1 MNLKNLDELYDFI
14 IGSLINENTEI
25 DEIRKTYGDGNLYPV
40 SWKNLYRDLVDYA
53 KSGVFHIKFIKDLG
67 HTSITNQIADMD
79 FRKYTI
85 HVRYPGT
92 EDKRGVV
99 MEEKSFYVFLSLC
112 SILRCYLISGGR
124 SGKYPDN
131 MKSASENLLSYIG
144 FKDGD
149 YFELKDAIGE
159 MLIISLGVADIE
171 YITDWM
177 DYLSKFSSDDDDF
190 PIPYP
195 EKKMMKRSSPYCDD
209 FDKEK
214 PYGIAFPEDDPD
226 EDENEEDE
234 GDKREII
241 KLAVNF
247 NSSIPERFGQRFNE
261 KISIDDFPDLTGKAF
276 IDKGVFNNKN
286 NELEFLK
293 GDGKNIIARLDYGL
307 GDAVFKPYGTHENWG
322 GFLYHCEDVSIDGDC
337 GLFILIDRRMS
348 EMWIGINELF
358 FSDYPNYYL
367 PEERERHMYESE
379 DELDEEDEDK
389 IEGELYEGDEYDYWY
404 DDEEEFI
411 TETPTT
417 RVDFILECDEYI
429 FVDLPY
435 KTTSL
440 AIHKNKRRVD
450 LIPRSFRTEIH
461 SYELYTFDKVKDMIM
476 DIMSVSGMDISA
488 DNNFLY
494 NGKEYTLLEVLRYKL
509 NCYYYLY
516 GSDDDGRYCLT
527 IESNGSESKVS
538 WKDRKCWE
546 ENQNGRNVM

>member
-53 KSGVFHIKFIKDLG
+53 KSGVFHIKSIKDLG
-67 HTSITNQIADMD
+67 HTFITNQIADMD
-79 FRKYTI
+79 FRRHTI

-92 EDKRGVV
+92 GDKRGVV

-149 YFELKDAIGE
+149 YFELKDAIGR

-171 YITDWM
+171 YMTDWM
-177 DYLSKFSSDDDDF
+177 DYLSTFSSDDDDF

-195 EKKMMKRSSPYCDD
+195 EKKMISRPSPYCDD
-209 FDKEK
+209 FDEEK
-214 PYGIAFPEDDPD
+214 PYGIAFPEDDDPD
-226 EDENEEDE
+226 EDEEVEEGEEDEDE

-241 KLAVNF
+241 RLAVNF
-247 NSSIPERFGQRFNE
+247 NSSIPERFGQKFNE
-261 KISIDDFPDLTGKAF
+261 KISIDDFPDLTNKVF
-276 IDKGVFNNKN
+276 IDKGVADNKDD
-286 NELEFLK
+286 ELMFLK
-293 GDGKNIIARLDYGL
+293 GDGKNIIASLDYGL

-337 GLFILIDRRMS
+337 GLFILIDRHMS

-358 FSDYPNYYL
+358 FGDYPNYYL
-367 PEERERHMYESE
+367 PEERKRHIYELE
-379 DELDEEDEDK
+379 EKFDEEDEESEEDF
-389 IEGELYEGDEYDYWY
+389 DEDDDWY
-404 DDEEEFI
+404 DDEEEFVI
-411 TETPTT
+411 ETPTT

-435 KTTSL
+435 KSTSL

-450 LIPRSFRTEIH
+450 LIPRSFRTEIK
-461 SYELYTFDKVKDMIM
+461 SYNLYTFDKVKNMVM

-488 DNNFLY
+488 DNKFLY
-494 NGKEYTLLEVLRYKL
+494 NGKGYTLLEVLRYKL
-509 NCYYYLY
+509 NCYYYLAS
-516 GSDDDGRYCLT
+516 SDDEGMNYLT
-527 IESNGSESKVS
+527 IESNGSESKIS
-538 WKDRKCWE
+538 WKYSKCWGE
-546 ENQNGRNVM
+546 DVIY

>member
-1 MNLKNLDELYDFI
+1 MNLNKLDELYDFI
-14 IGSLINENTEI
+14 IGSLINKHTEI
-25 DEIRKTYGDGNLYPV
+25 DEIRKEYGDGNLYPV
-40 SWKNLYRDLVDYA
+40 SWKNLYRDLVEYA
-53 KSGVFHIKFIKDLG
+53 KSGVFHIKFIKELG
-67 HTSITNQIADMD
+67 HTSITNQISDID
-79 FRKYTI
+79 SKEYTV

-112 SILRCYLISGGR
+112 TILRCYLISGGR

-131 MKSASENLLSYIG
+131 MKSSSENLLSYIG

-149 YFELKDAIGE
+149 YFELKDAIGK

-177 DYLSKFSSDDDDF
+177 DYLSEIPGDDYDF

-195 EKKMMKRSSPYCDD
+195 GKKMISKSSPYYDD
-209 FDKEK
+209 LIKE
-214 PYGIAFPEDDPD
+214 D
-226 EDENEEDE
+226 EDEDEEMEWDRDE
-234 GDKREII
+234 GDKRKII
-241 KLAVNF
+241 GLAVNF
-247 NSSIPERFGQRFNE
+247 NSSIPERFGQRFDE
-261 KISIDDFPDLTGKAF
+261 EISIDDFPDLMDKVF
-276 IDKGVFNNKN
+276 IDKGVANNKS

-358 FSDYPNYYL
+358 FSDYPDYYL
-367 PEERERHMYESE
+367 PEERERHVYESE
-379 DELDEEDEDK
+379 DELDEEEDET
-389 IEGELYEGDEYDYWY
+389 EGELYEADDYDYWY

-435 KTTSL
+435 KNTSL

-450 LIPRSFRTEIH
+450 LIPRSFRTKIK
-461 SYELYTFDKVKDMIM
+461 SYNLYTFDKVKDMIM

-538 WKDRKCWE
+538 WKDSKCWE
-546 ENQNGRNVM
+546 EN